1 MRLVGHPLRHRR
13 NPRGQALVEFALVIP
28 VFLALVV
35 AIAEFA
41 FLLTVKTGIAYA
53 SQDATQIAAELGNTS
68 DADVYILQQIEEDVQ
83 APVDK
88 AKIQS
93 VSVFWTDLNST
104 NKGANT
110 FTLTL
115 PGDSGAAYEIVNAS
129 SYSITYP
136 RQFIARKGQLVF
148 KSSGKVLAVDGLSS
162 SDVAVYRMGARS
174 RNV

>member
-1 MRLVGHPLRHRR
+1 
-13 NPRGQALVEFALVIP
+13 VEFALVIP

-41 FLLTVKTGIAYA
+41 FLLTVKTGVTYA

-110 FTLTL
+110 FTRSGSMSDDSGTVTVPYTQTGFGYPVASRCNVILGCGSGHPGVDWIGVTITYSYQWVTPL
-115 PGDSGAAYEIVNAS
+115 PGMI
-129 SYSITYP
+129 
-136 RQFIARKGQLVF
+136 
-148 KSSGKVLAVDGLSS
+148 GLGGSPPTF
-162 SDVAVYRMGARS
+162 VETNTS
-174 RNV
+174 RLEPIR